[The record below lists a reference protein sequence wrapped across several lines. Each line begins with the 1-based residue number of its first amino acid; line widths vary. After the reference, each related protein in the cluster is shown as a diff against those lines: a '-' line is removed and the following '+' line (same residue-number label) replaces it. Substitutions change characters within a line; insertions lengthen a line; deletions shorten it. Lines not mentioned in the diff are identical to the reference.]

1 MGIKSVS
8 SGFVWAGMIVI
19 ATWPVYTAIR
29 RRVRNSRWIAASV
42 MVMLIILL
50 FVFPLAL
57 LINSIVENSE
67 PLMRWVKSLAAD
79 TAGALLA

>member
-1 MGIKSVS
+1 
-8 SGFVWAGMIVI
+8 
-19 ATWPVYTAIR
+19 
-29 RRVRNSRWIAASV
+29 

-67 PLMRWVKSLAAD
+67 PLMPGQISGATD
-79 TAGALLA
+79 TAGALLARLNPHGYRAEIVCQLDNLLGRQRRQRDDG